1 MTQYSKNAGRGIV
14 AAAMLI
20 LLCTILAGCPPRKPT
35 PVVES
40 TAVLP
45 DSFHAHRMTQKEGD
59 ATLRRPL
66 LIGLS
71 GTRRA
76 TERRRFEDF
85 LWADPDGFHLG

>member
-40 TAVLP
+40 TAMLP
-45 DSFHAHRMTQKEGD
+45 DSFHAPND
-59 ATLRRPL
+59 
-66 LIGLS
+66 
-71 GTRRA
+71 
-76 TERRRFEDF
+76 TERR
-85 LWADPDGFHLG
+85 